1 MLDTD
6 MVIYDLTCDNDHGFE
21 GWFSGPE
28 NYQEQLSQKRIE
40 CPVCGSTAITKLPH
54 TCAVHMKKEEAPA
67 PRAPGSTPAAPTP
80 EQLREAL
87 IRVHHYVRKNFEDVG
102 HHFADEARRIHEGE
116 VEERPIHG
124 TATAEERESL
134 DDDSIPYLTLPKPE
148 LDS

>member
-1 MLDTD
+1 

-28 NYQEQLSQKRIE
+28 NYQEQLSGNQIA

-67 PRAPGSTPAAPTP
+67 PATKRAKPGAPTP
-80 EQLREAL
+80 EQFREAL
-87 IRVHHYVRKNFEDVG
+87 IRVHHYVRNNFEDVG
-102 HHFADEARRIHEGE
+102 SQFAREARRIRDGE

-124 TATAEERESL
+124 TATPEERESL
-134 DDDSIPYLTLPKPE
+134 DDDSIPYMMLPKPE